1 MLLQLSAAGALLLQ
15 ALQGQGA
22 RVQGEEQEDKGDP
35 PHVSGR
41 SVLQVKVKKVCV
53 HIN

>member
-1 MLLQLSAAGALLLQ
+1 MEIVMEVYCSCAGA
-15 ALQGQGA
+15 G
-22 RVQGEEQEDKGDP
+22 VQGEEQEDKGDP